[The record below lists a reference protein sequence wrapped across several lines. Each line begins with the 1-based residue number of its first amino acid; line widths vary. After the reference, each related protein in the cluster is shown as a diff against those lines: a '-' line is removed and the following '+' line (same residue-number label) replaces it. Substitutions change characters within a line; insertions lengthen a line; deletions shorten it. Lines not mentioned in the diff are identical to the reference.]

1 MNGVFTAVLNFSKT
15 FPWTDIAKNF
25 ASGVNTALKNIDWKR
40 KLTSRKLWTA
50 VASFVSMMIVAT
62 GGAENTATQV
72 TALIMAGASV
82 VAYIIGEGLTDSANI
97 GSDDSEE

>member
-1 MNGVFTAVLNFSKT
+1 MMKEIN
-15 FPWTDIAKNF
+15 
-25 ASGVNTALKNIDWKR
+25 WKR

-72 TALIMAGASV
+72 TALFMAGASV
-82 VAYIIGEGLTDSANI
+82 VAYIIGEGLTDSANVDTETTVEI
-97 GSDDSEE
+97 GEDAE

>member
-1 MNGVFTAVLNFSKT
+1 MKEIN
-15 FPWTDIAKNF
+15 
-25 ASGVNTALKNIDWKR
+25 WKR

-82 VAYIIGEGLTDSANI
+82 VAYIIGEGLTDASNI
-97 GSDDSEE
+97 NSGTVEIEEGIEIEE

>member
-1 MNGVFTAVLNFSKT
+1 MMKEIN
-15 FPWTDIAKNF
+15 
-25 ASGVNTALKNIDWKR
+25 WKR

-82 VAYIIGEGLTDSANI
+82 VAYIIGEGLTDSANADAEI
-97 GSDDSEE
+97 KAEE

>member
-1 MNGVFTAVLNFSKT
+1 MK
-15 FPWTDIAKNF
+15 K
-25 ASGVNTALKNIDWKR
+25 IDWVR

-50 VASFVSMMIVAT
+50 VASFVSMMVAT

-82 VAYIIGEGLTDSANI
+82 VAYIIGEGLTDQANA
-97 GSDDSEE
+97 GVETTVEVTEEEA

>member
-1 MNGVFTAVLNFSKT
+1 MMKELN
-15 FPWTDIAKNF
+15 
-25 ASGVNTALKNIDWKR
+25 WKR

-72 TALIMAGASV
+72 TALIMAGASA
-82 VAYIIGEGLTDSANI
+82 VAYIIGEGLTDSANVETETTVEI
-97 GSDDSEE
+97 EEDAE

>member
-1 MNGVFTAVLNFSKT
+1 MKQ
-15 FPWTDIAKNF
+15 
-25 ASGVNTALKNIDWKR
+25 IDWVR

-62 GGAENTATQV
+62 GGTENTATQI

-82 VAYIIGEGLTDSANI
+82 VAYIIGEGLTDAANSETTAETEVSA
-97 GSDDSEE
+97 GDDGE